1 MTTTTT
7 PTGSVLASLRAL
19 IPRVRLDFDDARH
32 LAERQAARLERLL
45 GGDVTETAVAS
56 LPRIQI
62 IRESLPT
69 SGLSYWNG
77 RAWIIALNTADGNAR
92 QRFTLL
98 HEFKHIVDHGAA
110 RRLYRSQWEAERA
123 ADYFAACALMPKP
136 ALKRAFCTMTQDVA
150 ALAEHFGVS
159 QQALRVRLEQTG
171 LVDRPSFTRERC
183 ARPIATP
190 WHEAQRFVLA
200 RTTSYER
207 K

>member
-19 IPRVRLDFDDARH
+19 IPRVRLDFDDTKF
-32 LAERQAARLERLL
+32 LAERQAARLGRLL
-45 GGDVTETAVAS
+45 GGDITEAAIAS

-69 SGLSYWNG
+69 GGLSYWNG
-77 RAWIIALNTADGNAR
+77 RAWIIALNTADGPAR

-110 RRLYRSQWEAERA
+110 GRLYRSQREAERA

-171 LVDRPSFTRERC
+171 LVDRSTFTRERC

-190 WHEAQRFVLA
+190 WHEVQRFVPIA
-200 RTTSYER
+200 TYGR
-207 K
+207 KA